1 MEKRMIKRILKKDPK
16 GLDYIMNTY
25 MKKVYFLVDKI
36 IGFYGKEEVEEC
48 VSDVFLAIWE
58 DINQYDESKG
68 SFSSFVFMKTKY
80 KALDYKRK
88 LENKSEKYN
97 ILEETVP
104 DNMSTEDI
112 VLDKEN
118 VVHSHRELTMED
130 KCEINFWEPFI
141 EPMPSKFT
149 FLQSDENQ
157 YIKFDILS
165 LKPTYDGI
173 RRICRQRKFHSLN
186 INLNERLMESANS
199 LLKDYE
205 KYD

>member
-68 SFSSFVFMKTKY
+68 SFGSFVFMKTKY

-97 ILEETVP
+97 VLEETVP

-118 VVHSHRELTMED
+118 SLEIINIINSFKEPD
-130 KCEINFWEPFI
+130 KTYFI
-141 EPMPSKFT
+141 LGILCIIKLKK
-149 FLQSDENQ
+149 LQ
-157 YIKFDILS
+157 
-165 LKPTYDGI
+165 
-173 RRICRQRKFHSLN
+173 
-186 INLNERLMESANS
+186 
-199 LLKDYE
+199 
-205 KYD
+205 

>member
-16 GLDYIMNTY
+16 GLDYIINTY

-36 IGFYGKEEVEEC
+36 IGFYGKEVVEEC

-118 VVHSHRELTMED
+118 SLEIINIINSFKEPD
-130 KCEINFWEPFI
+130 KTYFYLRYFMYYKIEEIAI
-141 EPMPSKFT
+141 KHKTTRASV
-149 FLQSDENQ
+149 ENRL
-157 YIKFDILS
+157 YRCRLKIKEYM
-165 LKPTYDGI
+165 KGG
-173 RRICRQRKFHSLN
+173 CR
-186 INLNERLMESANS
+186 
-199 LLKDYE
+199 YE
-205 KYD
+205 G

>member
-16 GLDYIMNTY
+16 GLDYIINTY

-68 SFSSFVFMKTKY
+68 SFGSFIFMKTKY

-97 ILEETVP
+97 ILEGNGE
-104 DNMSTEDI
+104 
-112 VLDKEN
+112 
-118 VVHSHRELTMED
+118 
-130 KCEINFWEPFI
+130 
-141 EPMPSKFT
+141 
-149 FLQSDENQ
+149 
-157 YIKFDILS
+157 
-165 LKPTYDGI
+165 
-173 RRICRQRKFHSLN
+173 
-186 INLNERLMESANS
+186 
-199 LLKDYE
+199 
-205 KYD
+205 